1 MAITLKK
8 EYLVRYK
15 DIARLLYKY
24 GRSDLAKQAGLD
36 EAMGTDTQEYNEAQ
50 VAQAEELANDLE
62 ALGPTFIKLGQLLS
76 TRADLVPPAYLKAL
90 SRLQDDVKPFSYEEV
105 EKAVN
110 QELGVKLSR
119 AFKEFDPK
127 PLASASLGQ
136 VHRAVLHKGQQVVVK
151 VQRPGVKEQITN
163 DLAALKEIAQFLDK
177 HTDMG
182 KRYRLESVLDELG
195 SAMMLELDYRQEAK
209 HLVMLRQNLQE
220 FELLVVPQPFNDYTT
235 ARVLTMDY
243 VRGTNLTE
251 INPVV
256 LTELNGQALC
266 DELFAAYL
274 KQILVDGFF
283 HADPHPGNVLL
294 TQDRR
299 IALLDLGMVGHL
311 SSEVQQDLIK
321 LLLAISEGRGE
332 DVADVA
338 LKLGRVNE
346 DAKKQEFRMRVGQ
359 LVAANKNVEVADIE
373 TGRVVMEVSRLASDC
388 GIFLP
393 SGLTMLGKTL
403 LNLDRV
409 ARVLDPRFDPN
420 DSIKRHARDLMSR
433 KMSSKV
439 SPGTLFHSVLET
451 TDFVQKLPDRMNKIF
466 DLIANN
472 QVGIRVDAIDEDTL
486 ISGITKIANRITSG
500 IIFAAMII
508 GAALIMRIPTRFTL
522 FGYPGIAIIFFVIAA
537 VGGLYLV
544 YQAMFADSRQQAKK
558 SGTKEVR

>member
-1 MAITLKK
+1 MAITMKK

-24 GRSDLAKQAGLD
+24 GRSDLAKQVGID
-36 EAMGTDTQEYNEAQ
+36 ETLGADNTAFNDKQ
-50 VAQAEELANDLE
+50 VAQAEELADDLE

-76 TRADLVPPAYLKAL
+76 TRADLIPPAYLKAL
-90 SRLQDDVKPFSYEEV
+90 SRLQDNVKGFSYEEV
-105 EKAVN
+105 EKTVST
-110 QELGVKLSR
+110 ELGVKLSR

-163 DLAALKEIAQFLDK
+163 DLAALREIAQFLDK

-182 KRYRLESVLDELG
+182 RRFRLEGVLDELG

-209 HLVMLRQNLQE
+209 HLVMLRQNLAQ
-220 FELLVVPQPFNDYTT
+220 FELLYVPQPFNDYTT
-235 ARVLTMDY
+235 SRILTMDY
-243 VRGTNLTE
+243 VSGTNLTE
-251 INPVV
+251 ISPVV

-311 SSEVQQDLIK
+311 STEVQQDLIK

-338 LKLGRVNE
+338 LKLGRQNE

-359 LVAANKNVEVADIE
+359 LVASNRNVEMAEIE
-373 TGRVVMEVSRLASDC
+373 TGRVVMEISRLASDC

-409 ARVLDPRFDPN
+409 ARVLDPKFDPN
-420 DSIKRHARDLMSR
+420 ESIKRHARDLMSH

-439 SPGTLFHSVLET
+439 STGTLFHSVLET

-466 DLIANN
+466 DLVANN
-472 QVGIRVDAIDEDTL
+472 QVGIRVDAIDEATL
-486 ISGITKIANRITSG
+486 INGITKIANRITSG

-522 FGYPGIAIIFFVIAA
+522 FGYPGLAIIFFVVAA
-537 VGGLYLV
+537 LGGLYLV
-544 YQAMFADSRQQAKK
+544 YQAMFADPKQIKK
-558 SGTKEVR
+558 TDNKEAR

>member
-1 MAITLKK
+1 MAITMKK

-24 GRSDLAKQAGLD
+24 GRSDLAKQVGLD
-36 EAMGTDTQEYNEAQ
+36 EALGADNQAFNDKQ
-50 VAQAEELANDLE
+50 VAQAEELADDLE

-90 SRLQDDVKPFSYEEV
+90 SRLQDNVKGFSYEEV
-105 EKAVN
+105 DKTVS
-110 QELGVKLSR
+110 QELGVKVNR
-119 AFKEFDPK
+119 AFKEFDQK

-163 DLAALKEIAQFLDK
+163 DLAALREIAQFLDK

-182 KRYRLESVLDELG
+182 RRFRLESVLDELG
-195 SAMMLELDYRQEAK
+195 AAMLLELDYRQEAK
-209 HLVMLRQNLQE
+209 HLVMLRQNLAE
-220 FELLVVPQPFNDYTT
+220 FELLFVPQPFNDYTT
-235 ARVLTMDY
+235 SKILTMDY
-243 VRGTNLTE
+243 VSGTKLTE
-251 INPVV
+251 ISPVV
-256 LTELNGQALC
+256 LTEINGEALC

-294 TQDRR
+294 TMDRR

-311 SSEVQQDLIK
+311 SSDVQQDLIK

-338 LKLGRVNE
+338 LKLGRQNE

-359 LVAANKNVEVADIE
+359 LVAQNRNVEMADVE

-409 ARVLDPRFDPN
+409 ARVLDPKFDPN
-420 DSIKRHARDLMSR
+420 ASIRNHARDLMTR
-433 KMSSKV
+433 KMSNKV
-439 SPGTLFHSVLET
+439 STGTLFHSVLET

-472 QVGIRVDAIDEDTL
+472 QVGIRVDAIDEATL
-486 ISGITKIANRITSG
+486 INGITKVANRITSG
-500 IIFAAMII
+500 IIFAAMIV
-508 GAALIMRIPTRFTL
+508 GAALIMRIPSRFML
-522 FGYPGIAIIFFVIAA
+522 FGYPALAIIFFLVAA
-537 VGGLYLV
+537 LGGLYLV
-544 YQAMFADSRQQAKK
+544 YQAMFADPKDAKK
-558 SGTKEVR
+558 NDSKEAR

>member
-1 MAITLKK
+1 MAITMKK

-24 GRSDLAKQAGLD
+24 GRSDLAKQVGID
-36 EAMGTDTQEYNEAQ
+36 ETLGADNTAFNEKQ
-50 VAQAEELANDLE
+50 VAQAEELADDLE

-90 SRLQDDVKPFSYEEV
+90 SRLQDNVKGFSFEEV
-105 EKAVN
+105 EKTVST
-110 QELGVKLSR
+110 ELGVKLSR
-119 AFKEFDPK
+119 AFKDFDPK

-163 DLAALKEIAQFLDK
+163 DLAALREIAQFLDK

-182 KRYRLESVLDELG
+182 RRFRLEGVLDELG
-195 SAMMLELDYRQEAK
+195 SAMMLELDYKQEAK
-209 HLVMLRQNLQE
+209 HLVMLRQNLAQ
-220 FELLVVPQPFNDYTT
+220 FELLFVPQPFNDYTT
-235 ARVLTMDY
+235 SRVLTMDY
-243 VRGTNLTE
+243 VSGTNLTE
-251 INPVV
+251 ISPVV

-311 SSEVQQDLIK
+311 STEVQQDLIK

-338 LKLGRVNE
+338 LKLGRQNE

-359 LVAANKNVEVADIE
+359 LVASNRNVEMAEIE
-373 TGRVVMEVSRLASDC
+373 TGRVVMEISRLASDC

-409 ARVLDPRFDPN
+409 ARVLDPKFDPN
-420 DSIKRHARDLMSR
+420 ESIKRHARDLMSR
-433 KMSSKV
+433 KMSNKV
-439 SPGTLFHSVLET
+439 STGTLFHSVLET
-451 TDFVQKLPDRMNKIF
+451 TDFVQKLPDRLNKIF
-466 DLIANN
+466 DLVANN
-472 QVGIRVDAIDEDTL
+472 QVGIRVDAIDEAAL
-486 ISGITKIANRITSG
+486 ITGFTKIANRITSG

-508 GAALIMRIPTRFTL
+508 GAALIMRIPTRFVL
-522 FGYPGIAIIFFVIAA
+522 FGYPGLAIIFFVVAA

-544 YQAMFADSRQQAKK
+544 YQAMFADRKAVKK
-558 SGTKEVR
+558 SDSKEAR